1 MKSKART
8 LTMVTTEGKSLESNT
23 KRRSTRLIW
32 GSFAIALLLLVVVC
46 VGMVK
51 KVGAGYSDIA
61 PIILANAT
69 ALRVNY
75 IASEARMV
83 NMFLS
88 QIALRYASEGSKLD
102 LKALVRQGV
111 IDSNIF
117 AKVQILD
124 AHGELLLS
132 SIEAPLGMNLSHTMA
147 FRTHASTNN
156 GRMLIEA
163 DAFDSVHPQDFA
175 GFSQR
180 LTDPNG
186 IFAGVVLASFI
197 PERLSQARNDAQ
209 IRFKIASHL
218 VDFDG
223 EILSVLLGEDRR
235 AIHDYKNHPL
245 PALFSQGL
253 TQGSYES
260 PLGDDGINRVF
271 VYQKVPGL
279 DLVVVSSG
287 AARGWDGLT
296 FSTKQLFYASAA
308 ALFLAIFVLLVSF
321 RSHTLRL
328 NHALA
333 QQILLADQLKTSEE
347 RLSLAIM
354 GGRLGTWDWSLR
366 DKEFRTNALL
376 NTLFKSWPQEIELN
390 SDILH
395 KLIHPVDSDAFI
407 RSLKQHMRGETSDFF
422 CECRMRDPADNWKW
436 ARVIGRITER
446 GPDHEPLRL
455 SGTVMDIT
463 VERTLQIKLEDR
475 SNQLTTIFALSQ
487 DALVVF
493 DQNQLVKFIN
503 PAFKQLTRLEPDPLL
518 GLNEAQFV
526 DKLNAV
532 CAPGKQFCGFAALR
546 KPAPITGARVQKSL
560 ILQGS
565 VSKVLMTTL
574 TSSKSSSVSQI
585 LSLRDVSNE
594 TLIEKLKSEFLS
606 TAAHEIRSPMAS
618 ILGFAELMTNTEL
631 GASDRSEFS
640 HIILSQAV
648 RIKSL
653 LDELL
658 DLARIDA
665 GGAQHFDFESVDL
678 RDLVKTVVTE
688 FIPPDG
694 RPAPTIELPCRYCR
708 IDFDKAA
715 QALLNVISNAFK
727 YSDKGSPVNIS
738 YATPTVINHQEM
750 AGITVQDSGIGMH
763 QADLQKVFDRFFR
776 ANQKTSVAGT
786 GLGMAIVK
794 EIMTLHDGEIVVKSV
809 YGQGTAVTLLFPISK
824 QMKLP
829 IAPALAAG
837 SGFL

>member
-1 MKSKART
+1 MAATKA
-8 LTMVTTEGKSLESNT
+8 ESLAPNLPL
-23 KRRSTRLIW
+23 RSIRVIW
-32 GSFAIALLLLVVVC
+32 GSFTLALLLVVAVC

-51 KVGAGYSDIA
+51 QVGAGYSDIA

-83 NMFLS
+83 NLLLG
-88 QIALRYASEGSKLD
+88 QIALRYASEGKKLD

-111 IDSNIF
+111 IDSEIF

-124 AHGELLLS
+124 ARGELLLS

-147 FRTHASTNN
+147 FKTHASTNN

-163 DAFDSVHPQDFA
+163 HAFDSVHPQDFA

-209 IRFKIASHL
+209 IRFKLASHL

-223 EILSVLLGEDRR
+223 DILSVLLGEDLR

-245 PALFSQGL
+245 PTLFSQGL

-279 DLVVVSSG
+279 DLVVVSSV

-333 QQILLADQLKTSEE
+333 QKRLLADQLKASEE
-347 RLSLAIM
+347 RSSLAIM
-354 GGRLGTWDWSLR
+354 SGRLGAWDWSLH
-366 DKEFRTNALL
+366 DKMFRTNELFSAL
-376 NTLFKSWPQEIELN
+376 FRPWPHEIGLQSRILQEQV
-390 SDILH
+390 
-395 KLIHPVDSDAFI
+395 HPEDSAACLSAL
-407 RSLKQHMRGETSDFF
+407 RQHMLGETSDFF
-422 CECRMRDPADNWKW
+422 SECRLRDAAGNWKW
-436 ARVIGRITER
+436 ARIIGRVTER
-446 GPDHEPLRL
+446 GPDSGPLRL
-455 SGTVMDIT
+455 SGIVMDIN
-463 VERTLQIKLEDR
+463 EQRLLQSKLEDH
-475 SNQLTTIFALSQ
+475 SDQLVTIFALSQ

-493 DQNQLVKFIN
+493 DHNRLVKFIN
-503 PAFKQLTRLEPDPLL
+503 PAFKQITQLDPMLL
-518 GLNEAQFV
+518 IGLDEAQFTHR
-526 DKLNAV
+526 LNKV
-532 CAPGKQFCGFAALR
+532 CAPDKLFCGLPALR
-546 KPAPITGARVQKSL
+546 EPTQIVGISAQKSL
-560 ILQGS
+560 VLQGT
-565 VSKVLMTTL
+565 VARVLLATL
-574 TSSKSSSVSQI
+574 TISKSSSISQI
-585 LSLRDVSNE
+585 LSLRDVTHE
-594 TLIEKLKSEFLS
+594 TLIDSLKSEFLS
-606 TAAHEIRSPMAS
+606 TAAHEIRTPMAS
-618 ILGFAELMTNTEL
+618 ILGFAELMTNADL
-631 GASDRSEFS
+631 DASDRREFS
-640 HIILSQAV
+640 NIILSQAK
-648 RIKSL
+648 RIKGL
-653 LDELL
+653 LDNLL

-665 GGAQHFDFESVDL
+665 GAEHHFVFEPVDL
-678 RDLVKTVVTE
+678 RELVKTVVAE
-688 FIPPDG
+688 YMPPDG
-694 RPAPTIELPCRYCR
+694 RLAPIINLPSIYCR

-715 QALLNVISNAFK
+715 QALLNVISNAYK
-727 YSDKGSPVNIS
+727 YSGKTSEVYIGFVPQ
-738 YATPTVINHQEM
+738 TVVNHQEM
-750 AGITVQDSGIGMH
+750 AGITVQDSGIGMR
-763 QADLQKVFDRFFR
+763 QSDQQRVFERFFR
-776 ANQKTSVAGT
+776 ANQNTPVSGT

-837 SGFL
+837 SGLL